1 MSLDPTE
8 IKEAKNGQKGLK
20 KLFNEKKTPYFSPKK
35 VVE

>member
-20 KLFNEKKTPYFSPKK
+20 KLFNEKKNTLF
-35 VVE
+35 